1 MWDIIIIMSLGVL
14 VGYLIREKRFII
26 SKVVRVISIAIYL
39 LLFILGVAIGGDNQ
53 IVSNLSE
60 LGAIA
65 LLITISAIFG
75 SLIFSWLL
83 YKFIFSKSDEE

>member
-26 SKVVRVISIAIYL
+26 SKIDRVISIAIYL

-65 LLITISAIFG
+65 LFITISAIFG

>member
-26 SKVVRVISIAIYL
+26 SKIDRIISIAIYI

-65 LLITISAIFG
+65 LFITISAIFG

>member
-26 SKVVRVISIAIYL
+26 SKIDRVISIAIYL

-53 IVSNLSE
+53 IVS
-60 LGAIA
+60 
-65 LLITISAIFG
+65 
-75 SLIFSWLL
+75 
-83 YKFIFSKSDEE
+83 

>member
-1 MWDIIIIMSLGVL
+1 MSLGVL

-26 SKVVRVISIAIYL
+26 SKIDRVISIAIYL

-65 LLITISAIFG
+65 LFITISAIFG